1 MSKQAVVL
9 PSTRRLEANTSCACR
24 SSSNSSSSSCRSCFY
39 HHRCCRRHRCCCF
52 CLVLLFFSSSSF
64 RCNGHPKSFFKDWF
78 HSLQN
83 PPEGVGLDA
92 MVPSTDINPW
102 YRQRVRTRGSFRT
115 ALPGPL
121 FCRRPW
127 PLGHLQSK
135 TRWPTRRTSSSA
147 HSQEPSTR
155 RRYWHVSR
163 VLQGCCSCDFQSLL
177 TPCLEWDT
185 SVSNHCSLCQ
195 QEREK
200 GELNQLY
207 FMGLSKTDQDRYLS
221 TYCCEED
228 SLWFGLTETPDW
240 EDDEE
245 RELVIS
251 RSALPKGSLLFE
263 QVLGEVA
270 PEVRALEDSSVTIT
284 CLRPQSLRSSIEKE
298 ADASHDDKKGLKKR
312 ISWADQ
318 KGLPLKSEVFFED

>member
-1 MSKQAVVL
+1 
-9 PSTRRLEANTSCACR
+9 
-24 SSSNSSSSSCRSCFY
+24 
-39 HHRCCRRHRCCCF
+39 
-52 CLVLLFFSSSSF
+52 
-64 RCNGHPKSFFKDWF
+64 
-78 HSLQN
+78 
-83 PPEGVGLDA
+83 
-92 MVPSTDINPW
+92 MVPSTDINPGTDC
-102 YRQRVRTRGSFRT
+102 VS
-115 ALPGPL
+115 
-121 FCRRPW
+121 
-127 PLGHLQSK
+127 
-135 TRWPTRRTSSSA
+135 
-147 HSQEPSTR
+147 EPSAVSERSSLDPVLSQTMATR
-155 RRYWHVSR
+155 ASPVQNTLANSQDLQLSSQPGAQHEKAGLAR
-163 VLQGCCSCDFQSLL
+163 VKGASSCCSCDFHSLL
-177 TPCLEWDT
+177 NPGREWDT

-195 QEREK
+195 QERERE
-200 GELNQLY
+200 ELNQLY

-228 SLWFGLTETPDW
+228 SLWFGLTEIPDW

-298 ADASHDDKKGLKKR
+298 TDASHDDRKGLKKR